1 MKKTTL
7 RTLLAV
13 SALSVASGYS
23 VLAQAHC
30 IGAQVAFPLVT
41 AQYNPSEIVN
51 DSTNAMQYDT
61 YTTICPAGTTKMV
74 GRVARIA
81 GPAAG
86 NLTLRIVRNTGAGL
100 SAAVA
105 DTTTGVNQCDTNA
118 DAITGAGIP
127 SAFTTSAG
135 GAGEYILMVSKDDV
149 GASGTYTVE
158 AHCQDAA
165 GLEFDPTRPSAPAV
179 IGWDRV
185 FNH

>member
-13 SALSVASGYS
+13 SALSIASGYT

-30 IGAQVAFPLVT
+30 IGAQVAAPITV
-41 AQYNPSEIVN
+41 AQFNPSEIVN
-51 DSTNAMQYDT
+51 DSTNALQYDS
-61 YTTICPAGTTKMV
+61 YTTICPAGSTKMV

-86 NLTLRIVRNTGAGL
+86 NITLRIVRNTGAGL
-100 SAAVA
+100 STAVSDAAP
-105 DTTTGVNQCDTNA
+105 GVNQCDTNA
-118 DAITGAGIP
+118 DAISGAGVP

-135 GAGEYILMVSKDDV
+135 GAGEYILMVSKDDA
-149 GASGTYTVE
+149 GASGTYNVE

-165 GLEFDPTRPSAPAV
+165 GNEFDPNRPSASAL